1 MIKIRSTPQ
10 TCEAII
16 SERTPSV
23 RSKVMVP
30 PKLQNLNRNMHARQ
44 SGQALAS
51 RKLLPQKVSMHLS
64 AQIDQTMIL
73 QPSGDKSGKPWQN
86 QIR

>member
-23 RSKVMVP
+23 RSKVHGAT
-30 PKLQNLNRNMHARQ
+30 KLAKLKSKHA
-44 SGQALAS
+44 G
-51 RKLLPQKVSMHLS
+51 
-64 AQIDQTMIL
+64 
-73 QPSGDKSGKPWQN
+73 
-86 QIR
+86 

>member
-1 MIKIRSTPQ
+1 MKQLFQKGLQVYDLSF
-10 TCEAII
+10 
-16 SERTPSV
+16 
-23 RSKVMVP
+23 MVP
-30 PKLQNLNRNMHARQ
+30 PNLQNLNQNMQARQ

-73 QPSGDKSGKPWQN
+73 QPSGDKSESGKPWQN
-86 QIR
+86 QIRWAMA